1 MTNKEI
7 YKALRK
13 ALDDMHKEEEAETLA
28 YFKRE
33 LLKHLNTLKDE
44 KETHT
49 ERLEKAIFA
58 LSLIK
63 SGYPVGTE
71 RTWRGTKFKKVAQG
85 KWRRIYDS
93 ETRGAKMS
101 IARLKKQVE
110 KCESIDELFDIV
122 MNNTHRFSDANGKPL
137 AIVKELKA
145 AVDEKKKA
153 LNADKPSTK
162 EQIDDWKKQNKKKGV
177 AARLRDEFTENTNKY
192 LDHSFK
198 NNATGIEAKFSK
210 ESQKELK
217 SRTDNTKS
225 NGFTLKEHFEVANQI
240 KELFENATLENTH
253 DDTKH
258 GENNVKIE
266 RFLSKEITLKSGK
279 KAQACITV
287 KHSLDKD
294 GRIIYSLE
302 AMDIKNALEKTR
314 AKGQPNN
321 RTVHTSESITH
332 TSDSVNG
339 GIVKYRGYTIRDI
352 KDGDKDF
359 RNMDRENYVVV
370 ETPIGKVKL
379 GERQFERLAGKD
391 GGTRTKFMGALQ
403 QCLQRPDVIIGKT
416 DNKNR
421 YSKLYL
427 KAFLDN
433 NGKKSYLAVVPTI
446 DGVDVVVSNSPRD
459 TKDIAKEIKKAGL
472 CYYIR
477 PALTS
482 SSKRGGSRMENS
494 SVGLTSN
501 NSRNEEVRP
510 SNDSSIAENANS
522 VNEELSLDEKMAKY
536 KKQGKKIVKDER
548 GLYFYEGMTTKEKI
562 EWISQEIKNLSE
574 RNELLKKPTHP
585 KPWSRD
591 RLHTETMRYYS
602 NGGDEKKLGAY
613 LTRLEKQEQKLN
625 AQLTKEEIKEN
636 ESEIAQY
643 KDDLVYYKSVL

>member
-1 MTNKEI
+1 
-7 YKALRK
+7 
-13 ALDDMHKEEEAETLA
+13 MHKEEEAETLA

-63 SGYPVGTE
+63 SGYPVGTV
-71 RTWRGTKFKKVAQG
+71 RTWRGTKFKKIAPN

-110 KCESIDELFDIV
+110 KCKSTKELLDLVLQNKSRFMDE
-122 MNNTHRFSDANGKPL
+122 NGKPL
-137 AIVKELKA
+137 PIVKELSAYAKEKGREKIKVRA
-145 AVDEKKKA
+145 EKTQGLRNHFAVQDEQKIETEK
-153 LNADKPSTK
+153 
-162 EQIDDWKKQNKKKGV
+162 
-177 AARLRDEFTENTNKY
+177 EFTP
-192 LDHSFK
+192 
-198 NNATGIEAKFSK
+198 
-210 ESQKELK
+210 ELK
-217 SRTDNTKS
+217 QRAIS
-225 NGFTLKEHFEVANQI
+225 AI
-240 KELFENATLENTH
+240 
-253 DDTKH
+253 
-258 GENNVKIE
+258 NNPTEKINY
-266 RFLSKEITLKSGK
+266 
-279 KAQACITV
+279 V
-287 KHSLDKD
+287 D
-294 GRIIYSLE
+294 
-302 AMDIKNALEKTR
+302 
-314 AKGQPNN
+314 
-321 RTVHTSESITH
+321 
-332 TSDSVNG
+332 
-339 GIVKYRGYTIRDI
+339 YT
-352 KDGDKDF
+352 
-359 RNMDRENYVVV
+359 RENYNKLFPRGEC